1 MRDKIIIVEGPQGV
15 GKTTFTNYLREKM
28 GATDLYRLT
37 GIKDK
42 TITGLKKIEKKYDSL
57 LEYIENC
64 EDVNL
69 LFDRTF
75 FTEEIYARLGFK
87 PYSFKEVYEKSL
99 RKLDSLDFDIYL
111 IVLYL
116 KDTSEYER
124 RIKRDKHQYQK
135 FEVESSIK
143 QQEEYLKMADEVEEK
158 ANNIKVVRFNYNG
171 AHEDVKEKINEE
183 LSFLFEEKK

>member
-42 TITGLKKIEKKYDSL
+42 TITGLKKIEKKYNSL

-99 RKLDSLDFDIYL
+99 NKLDSLDFDIYL

-143 QQEEYLKMADEVEEK
+143 QQEEYLKMADEIEQISK
-158 ANNIKVVRFNYNG
+158 NIKVVRFNYNG
-171 AHEDVKEKINEE
+171 AHEEAKDRINNE
-183 LSFLFEEKK
+183 LSFLFEEK

>member
-42 TITGLKKIEKKYDSL
+42 TITGLKKIERKYDSL

-99 RKLDSLDFDIYL
+99 NKLDSLDFDIYL